1 MCWELCLYL
10 VDENHGPSWKC
21 CWALI
26 NKNSSY
32 INESILSF
40 ISLHCDEI
48 LLGDVLDKSIL
59 IRDQSIPNVCFAL
72 FLSFEKKY
80 FLSGRISIN
89 INLFL
94 LFKFIL

>member
-1 MCWELCLYL
+1 MCRDICSDLIE
-10 VDENHGPSWKC
+10 ENYSPSWKC

-48 LLGDVLDKSIL
+48 LLGDVLKKSIF
-59 IRDQSIPNVCFAL
+59 IRDQSIRNVC
-72 FLSFEKKY
+72 
-80 FLSGRISIN
+80 
-89 INLFL
+89 
-94 LFKFIL
+94 

>member
-1 MCWELCLYL
+1 MLYIAEYCLKINDLNMCWELCSDLIEEDYSS
-10 VDENHGPSWKC
+10 SWKC

-48 LLGDVLDKSIL
+48 LLNDVLKKSSF
-59 IRDQSIPNVCFAL
+59 IRDQSIPNVC
-72 FLSFEKKY
+72 
-80 FLSGRISIN
+80 
-89 INLFL
+89 
-94 LFKFIL
+94 